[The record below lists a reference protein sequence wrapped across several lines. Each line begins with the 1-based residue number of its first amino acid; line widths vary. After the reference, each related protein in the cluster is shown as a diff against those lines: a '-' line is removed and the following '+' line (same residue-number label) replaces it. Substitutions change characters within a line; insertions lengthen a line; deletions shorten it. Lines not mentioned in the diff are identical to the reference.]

1 MIPPIELA
9 PAPAAVVVD
18 ASACVEDGD
27 GFGRRVRIM
36 TPLTLR
42 YAERR
47 ERVDSISG
55 GVGNDGDEAVTREV
69 EDVDAARGE
78 LRWPL
83 ANAVESVA
91 IVRLARVFLYLER
104 GRR

>member
-9 PAPAAVVVD
+9 PAPAAVV
-18 ASACVEDGD
+18 EDVSEGAEMD
-27 GFGRRVRIM
+27 GLGRRVRIM
-36 TPLTLR
+36 TPLTFR

-55 GVGNDGDEAVTREV
+55 GVGTDGDAAVGREV

-78 LRWPL
+78 VRWPL
-83 ANAVESVA
+83 ASAVDSVA
-91 IVRLARVFLYLER
+91 IV
-104 GRR
+104 